1 MLMTR
6 PNLKGR
12 SFLAE
17 KDFTQEELLYFLD
30 LAAELKEKKKNGV
43 CGYMGTTEG
52 QVQRRNEWIN
62 PDVKAKRPSKDA
74 HRTNW
79 RPWEVIA
86 QS

>member
-30 LAAELKEKKKNGV
+30 LAELKEKRKTV
-43 CGYMGTTEG
+43 S
-52 QVQRRNEWIN
+52 RI
-62 PDVKAKRPSKDA
+62 
-74 HRTNW
+74 
-79 RPWEVIA
+79 II
-86 QS
+86 

>member
-30 LAAELKEKKKNGV
+30 LAAELKEKRKWNPASLF
-43 CGYMGTTEG
+43 
-52 QVQRRNEWIN
+52 RR
-62 PDVKAKRPSKDA
+62 
-74 HRTNW
+74 
-79 RPWEVIA
+79 
-86 QS
+86 

>member
-30 LAAELKEKKKNGV
+30 LAAELKEKENGIPHH
-43 CGYMGTTEG
+43 YLEG
-52 QVQRRNEWIN
+52 
-62 PDVKAKRPSKDA
+62 KM
-74 HRTNW
+74 
-79 RPWEVIA
+79 
-86 QS
+86 

>member
-30 LAAELKEKKKNGV
+30 LAAEREKEKW
-43 CGYMGTTEG
+43 YPASLF
-52 QVQRRNEWIN
+52 RR
-62 PDVKAKRPSKDA
+62 
-74 HRTNW
+74 
-79 RPWEVIA
+79 
-86 QS
+86 